1 VPGGISGSLPCV
13 SKLPDLQKNETA
25 SILKLLKFNVC
36 FLCYLMH
43 AGKYTARKQVEM
55 INVVTF
61 RQQLDIYIPVL
72 KSAQILFFIT

>member
-1 VPGGISGSLPCV
+1 
-13 SKLPDLQKNETA
+13 
-25 SILKLLKFNVC
+25 
-36 FLCYLMH
+36 MH